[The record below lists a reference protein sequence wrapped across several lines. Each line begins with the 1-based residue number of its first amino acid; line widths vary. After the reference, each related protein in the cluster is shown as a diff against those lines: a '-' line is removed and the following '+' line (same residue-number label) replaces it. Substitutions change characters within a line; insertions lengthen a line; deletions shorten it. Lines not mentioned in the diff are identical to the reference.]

1 MKLGLSVL
9 PLLLGAL
16 LWGPIPG
23 ARAECGPC
31 QPSSCPPAQ
40 CQVPE
45 LRGKDECGCCQRC
58 LGVQG
63 ELCGGEGLKHGRCA
77 PGYVCL
83 TSVAGERPEKVEER
97 EREKREEKEEEE
109 GTGSCVCKHD
119 YPVCGSDSSTYPT
132 ICALHLASWLSVHRL
147 QGKIHKTHDGECK
160 YAPVV
165 ILSPTSVQNVTGA
178 QVYLACE
185 VKAVPTPIVTWRK
198 VTESPKGIK
207 LLEELP
213 GDRVN
218 VAVQVRGGPSKHE
231 STGWVLINPL
241 TKEDE
246 GVYQCHAS
254 NILGEVQTE
263 GTIKVT
269 EKLPRVK
276 GKKKDGHQKEEN

>member
-1 MKLGLSVL
+1 MKIGLSL
-9 PLLLGAL
+9 LLLGGIML
-16 LWGPIPG
+16 G
-23 ARAECGPC
+23 RAGVRADCGPC
-31 QPSSCPPAQ
+31 QPSSCPAVQ
-40 CQVPE
+40 CKVPE
-45 LRGKDECGCCQRC
+45 LRGKDECGCCGRC

-63 ELCGGEGLKHGRCA
+63 ELCGGQGLRHGRCA

-83 TSVAGERPEKVEER
+83 TSAGAERQPEQ
-97 EREKREEKEEEE
+97 EE
-109 GTGSCVCKHD
+109 GTGSCICKHD
-119 YPVCGSDSSTYPT
+119 YSVCGSDGSTYPT
-132 ICALHLASWLSVHRL
+132 ICALHLASWLSVHQL
-147 QGKIHKTHDGECK
+147 HSKIHKVHDGECK
-160 YAPVV
+160 YAPVIV
-165 ILSPTSVQNVTGA
+165 LTPMSVQNVTGA

-241 TKEDE
+241 TKEDG

-269 EKLPRVK
+269 EKAPRAK
-276 GKKKDGHQKEEN
+276 GRKKDGPQKEEN